1 MRAHAFSNTD
11 ANPERGPR
19 PERAADPWPRVAG
32 KTLLDMERED
42 YQDAATQSQSKQLM
56 RFLVAH
62 HLNGAPLNTRQILV
76 DLSQL

>member
-1 MRAHAFSNTD
+1 
-11 ANPERGPR
+11 
-19 PERAADPWPRVAG
+19 
-32 KTLLDMERED
+32 MERED

-56 RFLVAH
+56 RFLVAY